1 MKAAMM
7 LTMETNARAVAVELL
22 ARWRHLHEPP
32 LIPEHES
39 AFWSNLSPRD
49 RAFAF
54 DLIHGI
60 IRWRGT
66 LDHIIRVLLRRSEDQ
81 MEPLVRA
88 ILQLGAYQLLMQ
100 GGAADYA
107 VIDTSVNL
115 ARRCGAARAAGLV
128 NAVLRHIQ
136 RLRVG
141 AQPRQAPRPD
151 AFALDAR
158 REMRLSKPI
167 FPDPKTDFSAY
178 LAAAAS
184 HPPELVAAML
194 AWLGPDLIL
203 PIMIADNCR
212 PPIALRADRPDFSP
226 PPDAGLRSHEEPGY
240 FLAAAGWTSSVEALV
255 QRGELCPQDST
266 AGLAVRELIGL
277 LQDRSTERP
286 VAVSA
291 HADRSAN
298 LKILDLCAGLGTKT
312 VQLARAFPTADITA
326 ADVAPEKLRRLS
338 VCVRRLG
345 LANVSVLPA
354 AIIKSDTENHPDGER
369 DRPFDIILVDAPC
382 SNTGVLARRVQSRW
396 RWPALNRAALFDQQR
411 KLLQWA
417 AGVLADRGWLVY
429 STCSIDPEENRSGV
443 TAALLQDRKS
453 SWRVL
458 SDKVV
463 LPTDTGDPAQR
474 RDGGFVCI
482 LRRAG

>member
-1 MKAAMM
+1 MNVAMM
-7 LTMETNARAVAVELL
+7 FTMETNARAVAVELL

-32 LIPEHES
+32 LIPEHKS

-49 RAFAF
+49 RVLAF

-66 LDHIIRVLLRRSEDQ
+66 LDHIIRISLRRADDQ
-81 MEPLVRA
+81 LEPLVRA

-100 GGAADYA
+100 DGAADYA

-115 ARRCGAARAAGLV
+115 ARQRGAARAAGLV

-151 AFALDAR
+151 TFALDAR
-158 REMRLSKPI
+158 RQMRLSKPI
-167 FPDPKTDFSAY
+167 FPDPKTDFPAY

-203 PIMIADNCR
+203 PMMIADNCR
-212 PPIALRADRPDFSP
+212 PPIVLRADRTDFSP
-226 PPDAGLRSHEEPGY
+226 PLDAGLRPHEEPGY
-240 FLAAAGWTSSVEALV
+240 FLAAAGWTPSVEELV
-255 QRGELCPQDST
+255 QRGELSPQDST

-277 LQDRSTERP
+277 LKNRSMEQP
-286 VAVSA
+286 VDASA
-291 HADRSAN
+291 HTERSAN

-312 VQLARAFPTADITA
+312 VQLARALPTADITA
-326 ADVAPEKLRRLS
+326 ADMAPEKLQRLS
-338 VCVRRLG
+338 LCVRRLG
-345 LANVSVLPA
+345 LTNVRVLPVA
-354 AIIKSDTENHPDGER
+354 MIESDTGSYPDGAR
-369 DRPFDIILVDAPC
+369 DRSFDIILVDAPC

-396 RWPALNRAALFDQQR
+396 RWPVLNRAALFEQQR

-417 AGVLADRGWLVY
+417 AGVLANRGWLVY

-443 TAALLQDRKS
+443 TEALLQDRQS

-458 SDKVV
+458 SEKAV
-463 LPTDTGDPAQR
+463 LPADTGDPAQR
-474 RDGGFVCI
+474 RDGGFICI
-482 LRRAG
+482 LRRDG